1 LGPHGAGQKIDLLN
15 ADIYGTNQD
24 VENELNLRSNGTLV
38 LDGGAGGA
46 AKTGRES
53 THNYDGI
60 PVIRVNDE
68 E

>member
-1 LGPHGAGQKIDLLN
+1 MGPHGAGQKIDLLN

-38 LDGGAGGA
+38 LDGGAGA

-60 PVIRVNDE
+60 PVIRVNNE